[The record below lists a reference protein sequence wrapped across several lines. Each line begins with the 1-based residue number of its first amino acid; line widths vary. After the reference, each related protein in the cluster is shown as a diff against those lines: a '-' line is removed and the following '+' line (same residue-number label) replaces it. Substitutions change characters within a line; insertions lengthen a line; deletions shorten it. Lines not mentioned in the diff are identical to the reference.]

1 MKSYQSSQAQSSQG
15 QSSQDVSYNRDYYD
29 QVILNDDDFFSEEET
44 GHGDGLINVTCCNGH
59 VKQTVLKLA
68 REKCGICSI
77 IRRSDHKYTPMK
89 NNYHYKD
96 NEFLLMCNQGHKF
109 ITTFKTPTVICK
121 LSNIIKLNG
130 KKISIDLDSTYK
142 NPDSYIHFHCDEMR
156 HDPHCSYYGC
166 VALKATEVE

>member
-1 MKSYQSSQAQSSQG
+1 
-15 QSSQDVSYNRDYYD
+15 
-29 QVILNDDDFFSEEET
+29 
-44 GHGDGLINVTCCNGH
+44 
-59 VKQTVLKLA
+59 
-68 REKCGICSI
+68 
-77 IRRSDHKYTPMK
+77 MK

-166 VALKATEVE
+166 VALKATEVGVIEKNKLKSPRCNNYIKCNQDSMELRTGLKI